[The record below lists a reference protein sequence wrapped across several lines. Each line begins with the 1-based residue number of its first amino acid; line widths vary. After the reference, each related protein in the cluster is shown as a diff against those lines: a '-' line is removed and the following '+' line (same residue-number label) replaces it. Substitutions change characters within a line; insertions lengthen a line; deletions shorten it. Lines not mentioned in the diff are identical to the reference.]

1 MFSHAE
7 NELLPQTGPGTPM
20 GDLLRRYW
28 LPALISRELAEPDG
42 PQLRLR
48 ILGEDLIVFRT
59 KDGGIDCLE
68 PHCAHRGNSL
78 VYGRIEERGIRCCY
92 HGWLYDTEGACLETP
107 EFVERM
113 AIR

>member
-1 MFSHAE
+1 MG
-7 NELLPQTGPGTPM
+7 ELMRAFWQPVAVAKEL
-20 GDLLRRYW
+20 GDLPY
-28 LPALISRELAEPDG
+28 AV
-42 PQLRLR
+42 R